1 MSATQPTI
9 AAIATAPGRGGVGVI
24 RLSGK
29 NLLPLAQTLSGGK
42 TPKPRTALYTDFLGG
57 DGQPIDNGILLYF
70 AAPASFTGEDV
81 IELQGHGGPV
91 VMDMLLSR
99 CLELGARM
107 AEPGEFTKR
116 AFLNNKL
123 DLAQAESVADLID
136 ASSKSAA
143 RMALRSLKGAFSQH
157 IHELVDDLITLRML
171 VEATLDFPEED
182 IDFLEAADARGKL
195 QALQGRLKTVLASA
209 EQGAILREGMNVV
222 LVGAPNVGK
231 SSLLNALAGD
241 DIAIVTDIAG
251 TTRDT
256 VREQI
261 TLDGVP
267 VHIIDTAGLR
277 ETDDVVEQIGIERSR
292 KAVSEADVALIL
304 IDPREGVNAKTQAIL
319 NSLPEGLKKIEIHN
333 KADLTGEPVAV
344 RSDSLAQT
352 GADTVIS
359 LSAKT
364 GADTVISLSAKTGA
378 GLDLLK
384 HALLQEVGWQGES
397 ESLFLARS
405 RHLNALSEAEA
416 ELENAALC
424 NNNQIELFAE
434 HLRLAQNA
442 CSEITGEFTADD
454 LLGVIFSRFCIGK

>member
-1 MSATQPTI
+1 MTASHPTI
-9 AAIATAPGRGGVGVI
+9 AAIATAAGRGGVGVI
-24 RLSGK
+24 RLSGR
-29 NLLPLAQTLSGGK
+29 NLLPLAQQITGGK
-42 TPKPRTALYTDFLGG
+42 TPTPRLALYTDFL
-57 DGQPIDNGILLYF
+57 DAQQQAIDNGLLLYF

-91 VMDMLLSR
+91 VMQMLLAR
-99 CLELGARM
+99 CLELGARL

-136 ASSKSAA
+136 ASSQSAA
-143 RMALRSLKGAFSQH
+143 RMAVRSLKGAFSQH
-157 IHELVDDLITLRML
+157 IHALVDDLITLRML

-182 IDFLEAADARGKL
+182 IDFLEAADAKGKL
-195 QALQGRLKTVLASA
+195 QALQNQLAQTLA
-209 EQGAILREGMNVV
+209 HAQQGAILREGMNVV

-241 DIAIVTDIAG
+241 EIAIVTDIAG

-277 ETDDVVEQIGIERSR
+277 DTDDIVEQIGIERSQ
-292 KAVSEADVALIL
+292 KAVQQADVALIL
-304 IDPREGVNAKTQAIL
+304 IDPREGINTKTRAIL
-319 NSLPEGLKKIEIHN
+319 ASLPTSLKKIEIHN
-333 KADLTGEPVAV
+333 KIDLSGETATIAQQGQLSHAD
-344 RSDSLAQT
+344 SF
-352 GADTVIS
+352 I
-359 LSAKT
+359 K
-364 GADTVISLSAKTGA
+364 LSAKTGA

-384 HALLQEVGWQGES
+384 QALLNEIGWQGES
-397 ESLFLARS
+397 ESLFLARR
-405 RHLNALSEAEA
+405 RHIIALENAQA

-424 NNNQIELFAE
+424 DNQHIELLAE
-434 HLRLAQNA
+434 HLRLAQIA
-442 CSEITGEFTADD
+442 CNEITGEFTADD

>member
-57 DGQPIDNGILLYF
+57 NGQPIDNGILLYF

-209 EQGAILREGMNVV
+209 EQGAILREGMTVV

-241 DIAIVTDIAG
+241 DVAIVTDIAG

-261 TLDGVP
+261 TLDGIP
-267 VHIIDTAGLR
+267 IHMIDTAGLR
-277 ETDDVVEQIGIERSR
+277 QTDDIVEKMGIERSE
-292 KAVSEADVALIL
+292 KAVQNADIALIL
-304 IDPREGVNAKTQAIL
+304 IDPDNGVNETTREIL
-319 NSLPEGLKKIEIHN
+319 FRLPENLKRIEIQN
-333 KADLTGEPVAV
+333 KIDLRNEQPERVDNLSG
-344 RSDSLAQT
+344 SLKS
-352 GADTVIS
+352 GADTLI
-359 LSAKT
+359 K
-364 GADTVISLSAKTGA
+364 LSAKTGA

-384 HALLQEVGWQGES
+384 QALLAQIGWQGES
-397 ESLFLARS
+397 EGLFLART
-405 RHLNALSEAEA
+405 RHLNALETAQF
-416 ELENAALC
+416 ELNLAADC
-424 NNNQIELFAE
+424 GHHQIELLAE
-434 HLRLAQNA
+434 HLRLAQMA

>member
-1 MSATQPTI
+1 MEYIATI

-29 NLLPLAQTLSGGK
+29 NLLPIAQSISGGK
-42 TPKPRTALYTDFLGG
+42 TPEPRKALYTDFV
-57 DGQPIDNGILLYF
+57 DANNQAIDNGLMLYF

-91 VMDMLLSR
+91 VMNMLLER
-99 CLELGARM
+99 CLQLGARL

-136 ASSKSAA
+136 ASSQSAA
-143 RMALRSLKGAFSQH
+143 RMALRSLKGSFSTH
-157 IHELVDDLITLRML
+157 IHALVDNLINLRML
-171 VEATLDFPEED
+171 VEATLDFPEEE

-195 QALQGRLKTVLASA
+195 ARLQDELDNVLAQA
-209 EQGAILREGMNVV
+209 TQGAILREGMNVV

-261 TLDGVP
+261 VLDGVP
-267 VHIIDTAGLR
+267 IHIIDTAGLR
-277 ETDDVVEQIGIERSR
+277 ETSDIVEQMGIERSY
-292 KAVSEADVALIL
+292 KALQNADVALIL
-304 IDPREGVNAKTQAIL
+304 IDPIEGINAKTASILSMVPPSLKRIEVQNKIDLRGESAGVFYEGEAERASVTQASTLI
-319 NSLPEGLKKIEIHN
+319 K
-333 KADLTGEPVAV
+333 
-344 RSDSLAQT
+344 
-352 GADTVIS
+352 
-359 LSAKT
+359 LSAKS
-364 GADTVISLSAKTGA
+364 GEGLSL
-378 GLDLLK
+378 LREELL
-384 HALLQEVGWQGES
+384 AIIGWQGES
-397 ESLFLARS
+397 EGLFLART
-405 RHLNALSEAEA
+405 RHLNALKMAKT
-416 ELENAALC
+416 ELENASI
-424 NNNQIELFAE
+424 NGYDNIELLAE
-434 HLRLAQNA
+434 HLRLAQEALN
-442 CSEITGEFTADD
+442 EITGEFTADD